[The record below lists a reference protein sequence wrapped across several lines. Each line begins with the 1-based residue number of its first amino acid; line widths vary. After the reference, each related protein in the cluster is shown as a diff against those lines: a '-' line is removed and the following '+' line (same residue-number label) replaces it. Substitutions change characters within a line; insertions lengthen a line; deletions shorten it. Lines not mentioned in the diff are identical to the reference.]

1 MRSKKRKLKQAKRG
15 KGEEMGGKKQAIK
28 GRNWRS
34 SNVDRNELKEKSKKE
49 KKNKGEKREV
59 KEKRNF
65 INILNAR
72 RHERKRWRLFC
83 LVGGEGMWSLF
94 VRIICTKAR
103 LQPVETIN
111 QIGCTSSFRRRG
123 EGWNRCVGSRGT
135 SWILLMNDRFIHSRQ
150 CHASMNLK
158 LTAVSRRE
166 SY

>member
-83 LVGGEGMWSLF
+83 LVGGEGMISLRTDNLHKGTPPTRWNDQSNWMH
-94 VRIICTKAR
+94 VV
-103 LQPVETIN
+103 LP
-111 QIGCTSSFRRRG
+111 TSWG
-123 EGWNRCVGSRGT
+123 GWNRCVGSRGT